1 MNSLPRRPNFV
12 LAWIVVVM
20 AVFSGLSELILG
32 SDEDATTDRNSALRL
47 GVRLDAEDTSGTRSE
62 SDFVATPADRDLRGA
77 VGPAELMP
85 PSGEPMELLPLE
97 LFDDETAFASEEDL
111 PLPYVGDA
119 QPSGADPAATGELPG
134 ATAVVPTPVGGTEP
148 EKGQEFHSYDRGS
161 HGGSGG
167 ASVAGRSRRGGKE
180 QMHRGG
186 GRGAGHADWQE
197 RMQLRR
203 LPDGSIRIFVRLQG
217 RFGEA
222 GAAAWDFGR
231 ISSGYEGPWRD
242 RGDEVDEGVEQRREA
257 KQRIKTQVRP
267 LLPALVRAADKAQEV
282 VGDAE
287 QETLLRQR
295 LRTWVRERPGG
306 VELVAQLDRATLERL
321 SLELGPAYP
330 QLAALVETLR

>member
-32 SDEDATTDRNSALRL
+32 SDEDATTDRNSPLRL

-62 SDFVATPADRDLRGA
+62 SDFVATPAGRDLRGA
-77 VGPAELMP
+77 LGPAELMP

-97 LFDDETAFASEEDL
+97 LFEDETTFASEEDL
-111 PLPYVGDA
+111 PLPYIGDP

-134 ATAVVPTPVGGTEP
+134 ATAVVPTPIGGTEP
-148 EKGQEFHSYDRGS
+148 GSGPEFHSYDRGAQ
-161 HGGSGG
+161 GGSG
-167 ASVAGRSRRGGKE
+167 ASVAGGSGRGGKE
-180 QMHRGG
+180 QMRRDG
-186 GRGAGHADWQE
+186 GRGAGHAGWQE
-197 RMQLRR
+197 RLQLRQ

-222 GAAAWDFGR
+222 GASAWDFGR
-231 ISSGYEGPWRD
+231 ISSGYDGPWRD
-242 RGDEVDEGVEQRREA
+242 RGDEFDEATVQRRA
-257 KQRIKTQVRP
+257 VKQRAKDQVRP
-267 LLPALVRAADKAQEV
+267 LLPALVRAADKAAEI

-287 QETLLRQR
+287 QEAVLHQR

-306 VELVAQLDRATLERL
+306 MELVAQLDRATLEHL
-321 SLELGPAYP
+321 SVELGPAYP
-330 QLAALVETLR
+330 QLAAMLETLR